1 MAVIDPYPDPYLE
14 KNRAALAVLDDFFY
28 RIDRDALFTD
38 EDPETLLELRERVL
52 SALRHLLVRGR
63 SFLETNRE
71 LNWPYQALADRKDR
85 FVSRILRSEREWVRD
100 AAFRFLARLPFPGQ
114 WEWLYQAEQRLA
126 NDPEFSELFGEEQRK
141 VARKIEKK
149 RQKQFQ
155 LRHFCQIL
163 KRPRLPKEKGILRI
177 FSLYYLFTDPGLL
190 DEISRDYLLYVEP
203 ATGVL
208 YRHTW
213 LRVFSRLSDP
223 CLFGL
228 GGVGDSAFIGSQP
241 NILTTPLS
249 HGDFLEADETPEP
262 DGAKRWDVIFNGT
275 FDEMERKRHDLFLWA
290 LKQPAMAGTTALILG
305 RGNDE
310 NVAAFQKQ
318 AAEAGLSDRVTVVAN
333 LRRDEVYDLLP
344 RCRVGVHLALYENG
358 CRATYEYFRADVP
371 CVAST
376 CMGGMNPAIFNS
388 MTGKAVPDRN
398 LPEAIAEVLRN
409 REGYRP
415 REWFLNHSGSQHSS
429 RELNQQVKAI
439 FTKLG
444 YDWTED
450 IVPLGSSG
458 ATRYVDKAHYERF
471 RPQFEDL
478 LKPFLSRP
486 HLPVASFID

>member
-1 MAVIDPYPDPYLE
+1 MAAIDSYPDPYAE
-14 KNRAALAVLDDFFY
+14 ENRAALGVLDDFF
-28 RIDRDALFTD
+28 DQVDADALFTD
-38 EDPETLLELRERVL
+38 DDPKRLLEIREHVL

-63 SFLETNRE
+63 SFLETTRG
-71 LNWPYQALADRKDR
+71 LDWPYGAPADRKAG
-85 FVSRILRSEREWVRD
+85 FVSLARNSEDSSIRD

-114 WEWLYQAEQRLA
+114 WEWLSRAEKRLA
-126 NDPEFSELFGEEQRK
+126 DDPEFSALFEEERRK

-163 KRPRLPKEKGILRI
+163 KRPRLPEEKGILRI

-190 DEISRDYLLYVEP
+190 DEIGRDYLLYVEP

-213 LRVFSRLSDP
+213 LRAFSRLPDP

-228 GGVGDSAFIGSQP
+228 GGEGDAAFLGSQP

-249 HGDFLEADETPEP
+249 HGDFLEPDETPEP

-290 LKQPAMAGTTALILG
+290 LRQPPLAGAAALVLG
-305 RGNDE
+305 RGEDG
-310 NVAAFQKQ
+310 NVARFQKQ
-318 AAEAGLSDRVTVVAN
+318 VDRAGLSNRVTVKAN
-333 LRRDEVYDLLP
+333 LRRDDVYDLLP
-344 RCRVGVHLALYENG
+344 QCRVGVHLALYENG

-371 CVAST
+371 CVASS
-376 CMGGMNPAIFNS
+376 CMGGMNPEIFNP
-388 MTGKAVPDRN
+388 MTGKAVPDGE
-398 LPEAIAEVLRN
+398 LPKAIAEVLRSL
-409 REGYRP
+409 GDYRP
-415 REWFLNHSGSQHSS
+415 REWFLNHSGSTHSS
-429 RELNQQVKAI
+429 RELNRQLRAI
-439 FTKLG
+439 FADLG

-458 ATRYVDKAHYERF
+458 ASRYVDKAHYERF

-478 LKPFLSRP
+478 LKPFRSRP
-486 HLPVASFID
+486 HLPVASFVD

>member
-14 KNRAALAVLDDFFY
+14 KNRTALAVLDDFFY
-28 RIDRDALFTD
+28 RINTDALFTD
-38 EDPETLLELRERVL
+38 EDPETLLEPRERVL
-52 SALRHLLVRGR
+52 SALRRLLARGR
-63 SFLETNRE
+63 SFLETSRG
-71 LNWPYQALADRKDR
+71 LDWPCRALADRKDH
-85 FVSRILRSEREWVRD
+85 FVSRAQHSEREWVRD

-114 WEWLYQAEQRLA
+114 WEWLFQAEQNMA
-126 NDPEFSELFGEEQRK
+126 DDPEFSAMFGEERRK

-155 LRHFCQIL
+155 LRHFCQVL
-163 KRPRLPKEKGILRI
+163 KRPRLPEEKGILRI

-190 DEISRDYLLYVEP
+190 DEIGRDYLLYVEP

-213 LRVFSRLSDP
+213 LRAFSRLPDP

-228 GGVGDSAFIGSQP
+228 GGEGDAAFLGSQP

-249 HGDFLEADETPEP
+249 HGDFLEATETPEP
-262 DGAKRWDVIFNGT
+262 DHPKSWDVIFNGT

-290 LKQPAMAGTTALILG
+290 LKQPALAGTTALVLG
-305 RGNDE
+305 RGDDE
-310 NVAAFQKQ
+310 NVAAFQQQ
-318 AAEAGLSDRVTVVAN
+318 AAEAGLSDRVTVMAN
-333 LRRDEVYDLLP
+333 LRRDDVYDLLP

-376 CMGGMNPAIFNS
+376 CMGGMNPAIFNP
-388 MTGKAVPDRN
+388 MTGKAVPDRD

-409 REGYRP
+409 RGDYRP

-429 RELNQQVKAI
+429 RVLNQRFKVI
-439 FTKLG
+439 FTDLG

-471 RPQFEDL
+471 RPQFEGL
-478 LKPFLSRP
+478 LKRFLSRP
-486 HLPVASFID
+486 HLPVAPFID